1 MIPSSRT
8 MSHSNYAG
16 SDVPMAPSKEQQTLM
31 WQQNSYLV
39 DSGINSGAATQ
50 VPSLTGKED
59 DEMEGDQLM
68 FDLDQGFAQGFT
80 QEQVDDMNQQLS
92 QTRSQR
98 VRAAMFPETL
108 EEGIEIPSTQL
119 DPAQPTAV
127 QRLAEPSQMLKHA
140 VVNLINYQDDADLA
154 TRAIPELIKLLND
167 EDQVVVSQAAMMV
180 HQLSKKEAS
189 RHAIMNS
196 PQMVAALVRAISNSN
211 DLETTKGAVGT
222 LHNLS
227 HHRQGLLAI
236 FKSGGIPALVKL
248 LSSPVESVLFYAI
261 TTLHN
266 LLLHQDGSK
275 MAVRLAG
282 GLQKMVALLQRNN
295 VKFLAI
301 VTDCLQILAYGNQE
315 SKLIILASQG
325 PIELVRIMR
334 SYDYEK
340 LLWTTSRVLKVLS
353 VCSSNKPAIVEA
365 GGMQALAMHLGN
377 PSGRLVQNCL
387 WTLRNLSDAAT
398 KVEGLEGLLQ
408 SLVQVLASTDVNIVT
423 CAAGILSNL
432 TCNNQ
437 RNKVTVCQAGGVDA
451 LVRTVVSA
459 GDREE
464 ITEPAVCALRHLTSR
479 HVESE
484 MAQNAVRLHYGLPV
498 EGLEG
503 LLQSLVQVLAST
515 DVNIV
520 TCAAGI
526 LSNLTCNNQRN
537 KVTVCQAGG
546 VDALVRTVVSAG
558 DREEITEPA
567 VCALRHLTSRHVES
581 EMAQNAVRLHYGLP
595 VIVKLLQPPSRWPLV
610 KAVVGLVRN
619 LALCPANYAPLR
631 EHGAVHHLV
640 RLLMRAFNDT
650 QRQRTSSG
658 GGAGGGA
665 GGAYADGV
673 RMEEIVEGA
682 VGALHIL
689 AREAL
694 NRQLIRQQNV
704 IPIFVQLLFN
714 EIENIQRVAAGVLCE
729 LAVEKEGAEMIE
741 AEGATAPLTELLHSR
756 NEGVATY
763 AAAVLFRMSE
773 DKPHDYKKRLSMEL
787 TNSLFRDDHQ
797 MWPNDLAMQPDLQD
811 MLGPEQGYE
820 GLYGTRPSFHQQGY
834 DQIPIDSM
842 QGLEIGSGFGMDMD
856 IGETEGAGAA
866 SADLAFPE
874 PPHDNN
880 NVAAWYKFVRGVL
893 LPQLLI
899 GSWLRAN
906 VAGTLL
912 RALAGTHEPGNK
924 SADELSLLVF
934 VYKDVM
940 FSGVD

>member
-1 MIPSSRT
+1 
-8 MSHSNYAG
+8 
-16 SDVPMAPSKEQQTLM
+16 M
-31 WQQNSYLV
+31 WQQNSYMG
-39 DSGINSGAATQ
+39 DSGIHSGAATQ
-50 VPSLTGKED
+50 VPSLSGKED
-59 DEMEGDQLM
+59 EEMDL
-68 FDLDQGFAQGFT
+68 FDLDQPYGQGFT
-80 QEQVDDMNQQLS
+80 QDQVDEMNNQLN

-108 EEGIEIPSTQL
+108 EEGIEIPSTQF
-119 DPAQPTAV
+119 QSEHQTAV

-222 LHNLS
+222 LHKLS

-353 VCSSNKPAIVEA
+353 VCSSNKPSIVEA

-377 PSGRLVQNCL
+377 PSQRLVQNCL

-398 KVEGLEGLLQ
+398 KVDGLEGLLQ
-408 SLVQVLASTDVNIVT
+408 SLVQVLQSSDVNVVT

-437 RNKVTVCQAGGVDA
+437 RNKVTVCQVGGVEA
-451 LVRTVVSA
+451 LVRTIVQA

-484 MAQNAVRLHYGLPV
+484 MAQNAVRLNYGI
-498 EGLEG
+498 
-503 LLQSLVQVLAST
+503 Q
-515 DVNIV
+515 
-520 TCAAGI
+520 
-526 LSNLTCNNQRN
+526 
-537 KVTVCQAGG
+537 
-546 VDALVRTVVSAG
+546 
-558 DREEITEPA
+558 
-567 VCALRHLTSRHVES
+567 
-581 EMAQNAVRLHYGLP
+581 
-595 VIVKLLQPPSRWPLV
+595 VIVKLLNPPSRWPLV
-610 KAVVGLVRN
+610 KAVIGLIRN
-619 LALCPANYAPLR
+619 LALCPANHAPLR
-631 EHGAVHHLV
+631 EHGAIHHLV
-640 RLLMRAFNDT
+640 QLLMRAFQDT
-650 QRQRTSSG
+650 QRQRQNVSNP
-658 GGAGGGA
+658 GAGGN
-665 GGAYADGV
+665 YDGV
-673 RMEEIVEGA
+673 RMEEIVEGT

-689 AREAL
+689 ARESN
-694 NRQLIRQQNV
+694 NRALIRQQMV
-704 IPIFVQLLFN
+704 IPVFVQLLFN
-714 EIENIQRVAAGVLCE
+714 DIENIQRVAAGVLCE
-729 LAVEKEGAEMIE
+729 LAADKEGAELIE
-741 AEGATAPLTELLHSR
+741 REGATAPLTELLHSR

-773 DKPHDYKKRLSMEL
+773 DKPQEYKKRLSLEL
-787 TNSLFRDDHQ
+787 TSSLFREENL
-797 MWPNDLAMQPDLQD
+797 WANPDLGMAPDLQD
-811 MLGPEQGYE
+811 ILSPDQPYDN
-820 GLYGTRPSFHQQGY
+820 LYGHQGGPPSVHSSHGGRAYQQQGY
-834 DQIPIDSM
+834 DQIPIDM
-842 QGLEIGSGFGMDMD
+842 QGLEIGGGGNTNGGSGSGGTYGGGIDAMEVASPEQDMNFD
-856 IGETEGAGAA
+856 HHIDQLPT
-866 SADLAFPE
+866 
-874 PPHDNN
+874 PPQDNSQ
-880 NVAAWYKFVRGVL
+880 VAAWYDTDL
-893 LPQLLI
+893 
-899 GSWLRAN
+899 
-906 VAGTLL
+906 
-912 RALAGTHEPGNK
+912 
-924 SADELSLLVF
+924 
-934 VYKDVM
+934 
-940 FSGVD
+940 

>member
-1 MIPSSRT
+1 
-8 MSHSNYAG
+8 
-16 SDVPMAPSKEQQTLM
+16 M
-31 WQQNSYLV
+31 WQQNSYMG
-39 DSGINSGAATQ
+39 DSGIHSGATTQ
-50 VPSLTGKED
+50 APSLTGKED
-59 DEMEGDQLM
+59 DLESDQLM
-68 FDLDQGFAQGFT
+68 FDLDQGFTQGFT
-80 QEQVDDMNQQLS
+80 QEQVDEMNQQLS

-108 EEGIEIPSTQL
+108 EEGMEIPSTQL
-119 DPAQPTAV
+119 DQAQPTAV
-127 QRLAEPSQMLKHA
+127 QRLSEPSQMLKHA

-266 LLLHQDGSK
+266 LLLHQEGSK

-325 PIELVRIMR
+325 PVELVRIMR

-365 GGMQALAMHLGN
+365 GGMQALAMHLGH
-377 PSGRLVQNCL
+377 PSQRLVQNCL
-387 WTLRNLSDAAT
+387 WTLRNLSDAGT
-398 KVEGLEGLLQ
+398 KVDGLEGLLQ
-408 SLVQVLASTDVNIVT
+408 SLVQLLASTDLNVVT

-437 RNKVTVCQAGGVDA
+437 RNKVTVCQVGGVDA
-451 LVRTVVSA
+451 LVRTIVTA

-484 MAQNAVRLHYGLPV
+484 MAQNAVRLNYGM
-498 EGLEG
+498 
-503 LLQSLVQVLAST
+503 Q
-515 DVNIV
+515 
-520 TCAAGI
+520 
-526 LSNLTCNNQRN
+526 
-537 KVTVCQAGG
+537 
-546 VDALVRTVVSAG
+546 
-558 DREEITEPA
+558 
-567 VCALRHLTSRHVES
+567 
-581 EMAQNAVRLHYGLP
+581 
-595 VIVKLLQPPSRWPLV
+595 VIVKLLHPPSRWPLV
-610 KAVVGLVRN
+610 KAVIGLIRN
-619 LALCPANYAPLR
+619 LALCQANHAPLR
-631 EHGAVHHLV
+631 ENGAIHHLV
-640 RLLMRAFNDT
+640 RLLMRAFQDT
-650 QRQRTSSG
+650 QRQRSSVASTG
-658 GGAGGGA
+658 SQAPS
-665 GGAYADGV
+665 AYADGV
-673 RMEEIVEGA
+673 RMEEIVEGT

-689 AREAL
+689 ARESH
-694 NRQLIRQQNV
+694 NRSIIRQQMV

-729 LAVEKEGAEMIE
+729 LATDKEGAEMIE
-741 AEGATAPLTELLHSR
+741 QEGATAPLTELLHSR

-773 DKPHDYKKRLSMEL
+773 DKPQDYKKRLSMEL
-787 TNSLFRDDHQ
+787 TNSLFREDQ
-797 MWPNDLAMQPDLQD
+797 NLWAGGDLGMGPDLQV
-811 MLGPEQGYE
+811 
-820 GLYGTRPSFHQQGY
+820 T
-834 DQIPIDSM
+834 
-842 QGLEIGSGFGMDMD
+842 
-856 IGETEGAGAA
+856 
-866 SADLAFPE
+866 
-874 PPHDNN
+874 
-880 NVAAWYKFVRGVL
+880 
-893 LPQLLI
+893 
-899 GSWLRAN
+899 
-906 VAGTLL
+906 
-912 RALAGTHEPGNK
+912 RALCSCP
-924 SADELSLLVF
+924 LSRAYSCF
-934 VYKDVM
+934 
-940 FSGVD
+940 G

>member
-1 MIPSSRT
+1 MSYQIPSSQSRT
-8 MSHSNYAG
+8 MSHSNYGG

-68 FDLDQGFAQGFT
+68 FDLDQGFTQGFT

-196 PQMVAALVRAISNSN
+196 PEMVAALVRAISYSN

-334 SYDYEK
+334 TYDYEK

-377 PSGRLVQNCL
+377 SSGRLVQNCL

-398 KVEGLEGLLQ
+398 KVEGLEALLQ

-484 MAQNAVRLHYGLPV
+484 MAQNAVRV
-498 EGLEG
+498 
-503 LLQSLVQVLAST
+503 
-515 DVNIV
+515 
-520 TCAAGI
+520 
-526 LSNLTCNNQRN
+526 
-537 KVTVCQAGG
+537 
-546 VDALVRTVVSAG
+546 
-558 DREEITEPA
+558 
-567 VCALRHLTSRHVES
+567 
-581 EMAQNAVRLHYGLP
+581 HYGLP

-619 LALCPANYAPLR
+619 LALCAANYAPLR
-631 EHGAVHHLV
+631 EHGSVHHLV

-650 QRQRTSSG
+650 QRQRSSVSG
-658 GGAGGGA
+658 GGGP

-689 AREAL
+689 ARDSV
-694 NRQLIRQQNV
+694 NKQLIRQQNV

-729 LAVEKEGAEMIE
+729 LAVDKEGAEMIE

-763 AAAVLFRMSE
+763 AAAVLFRLSE

-787 TNSLFRDDHQ
+787 TNSLFREDPQ

-842 QGLEIGSGFGMDMD
+842 QGLEIGSGFGMEMD

-880 NVAAWYKFVRGVL
+880 NVAAWYDTDL
-893 LPQLLI
+893 
-899 GSWLRAN
+899 
-906 VAGTLL
+906 
-912 RALAGTHEPGNK
+912 
-924 SADELSLLVF
+924 
-934 VYKDVM
+934 
-940 FSGVD
+940 

>member
-1 MIPSSRT
+1 MSYLPPQNRT
-8 MSHSNYAG
+8 MPHNQYNPP
-16 SDVPMAPSKEQQTLM
+16 DLPMVSSKEQTLM
-31 WQQNSYLV
+31 WQQNSYLS
-39 DSGINSGAATQ
+39 DSGIHSGAVTQ
-50 VPSLTGKED
+50 VPSLSGKED
-59 DEMEGDQLM
+59 EEMEGDPLM
-68 FDLDQGFAQGFT
+68 FDLDQGFPQNFT
-80 QEQVDDMNQQLS
+80 QDQVDDMNQQLS

-108 EEGIEIPSTQL
+108 EEGIEIPSTQF
-119 DPAQPTAV
+119 DPQQPTAV
-127 QRLAEPSQMLKHA
+127 QRLSEPSQMLKHA
-140 VVNLINYQDDADLA
+140 VVNLINYQDDAELA

-282 GLQKMVALLQRNN
+282 GLQKMVTLLQRNN

-315 SKLIILASQG
+315 SKLIILASGG
-325 PIELVRIMR
+325 PNELVRIMR

-353 VCSSNKPAIVEA
+353 VCSSNKPAIVDA

-377 PSGRLVQNCL
+377 PSQRLVQNCL

-398 KVEGLEGLLQ
+398 KVEGLEALLQ
-408 SLVQVLASTDVNIVT
+408 SLVQVLASTDVNVVT

-437 RNKVTVCQAGGVDA
+437 RNKATVCQVGGVDA
-451 LVRTVVSA
+451 LVRTIINA

-479 HVESE
+479 HVDSE
-484 MAQNAVRLHYGLPV
+484 LAQNAVRLNYGL
-498 EGLEG
+498 
-503 LLQSLVQVLAST
+503 S
-515 DVNIV
+515 
-520 TCAAGI
+520 
-526 LSNLTCNNQRN
+526 
-537 KVTVCQAGG
+537 
-546 VDALVRTVVSAG
+546 
-558 DREEITEPA
+558 
-567 VCALRHLTSRHVES
+567 
-581 EMAQNAVRLHYGLP
+581 
-595 VIVKLLQPPSRWPLV
+595 VIVKLLHPPSRWPLI
-610 KAVVGLVRN
+610 KAVIGLIRN
-619 LALCPANYAPLR
+619 LALCPANHAPLR
-631 EHGAVHHLV
+631 EHGAIHHLV
-640 RLLMRAFNDT
+640 RLLMRAFQDT
-650 QRQRTSSG
+650 ERQRSSVASTG
-658 GGAGGGA
+658 SQQPS
-665 GGAYADGV
+665 AYADGV
-673 RMEEIVEGA
+673 RMEEIVEGT

-689 AREAL
+689 ARESH
-694 NRQLIRQQNV
+694 NRALIRQQAV
-704 IPIFVQLLFN
+704 IPIFVRLLFN

-729 LAVEKEGAEMIE
+729 LAADKEGAEIIE
-741 AEGATAPLTELLHSR
+741 QEGATGPLTDLLHSR

-773 DKPHDYKKRLSMEL
+773 DKPQDYKKRLSIEL
-787 TNSLFRDDHQ
+787 TNSLLREDNNI
-797 MWPNDLAMQPDLQD
+797 WGNADLGMGPDLQD
-811 MLGPEQGYE
+811 MLGPEQAYE
-820 GLYGTRPSFHQQGY
+820 GLYGQGPPSVHSSHGGRAFQQAK
-834 DQIPIDSM
+834 P
-842 QGLEIGSGFGMDMD
+842 
-856 IGETEGAGAA
+856 A
-866 SADLAFPE
+866 
-874 PPHDNN
+874 
-880 NVAAWYKFVRGVL
+880 
-893 LPQLLI
+893 
-899 GSWLRAN
+899 
-906 VAGTLL
+906 
-912 RALAGTHEPGNK
+912 
-924 SADELSLLVF
+924 
-934 VYKDVM
+934 
-940 FSGVD
+940 

>member
-1 MIPSSRT
+1 

-398 KVEGLEGLLQ
+398 KVEGLE
-408 SLVQVLASTDVNIVT
+408 A
-423 CAAGILSNL
+423 
-432 TCNNQ
+432 
-437 RNKVTVCQAGGVDA
+437 
-451 LVRTVVSA
+451 
-459 GDREE
+459 
-464 ITEPAVCALRHLTSR
+464 
-479 HVESE
+479 
-484 MAQNAVRLHYGLPV
+484 
-498 EGLEG
+498 

-650 QRQRTSSG
+650 QRQRSSSG
-658 GGAGGGA
+658 GGAA

-689 AREAL
+689 ARESV

-856 IGETEGAGAA
+856 IGESEGAGAA

-880 NVAAWYKFVRGVL
+880 NVAAWYDTDL
-893 LPQLLI
+893 
-899 GSWLRAN
+899 
-906 VAGTLL
+906 
-912 RALAGTHEPGNK
+912 
-924 SADELSLLVF
+924 
-934 VYKDVM
+934 
-940 FSGVD
+940 

>member
-1 MIPSSRT
+1 
-8 MSHSNYAG
+8 MSHNPYNP
-16 SDVPMAPSKEQQTLM
+16 SDMPMPSAKEQTLM
-31 WQQNSYLV
+31 WQQNSYMG
-39 DSGINSGAATQ
+39 DSGIHSGAVTQ
-50 VPSLTGKED
+50 VPSLSGKDDDMED
-59 DEMEGDQLM
+59 DPLM
-68 FDLDQGFAQGFT
+68 FDMDQGFSQNFT
-80 QEQVDDMNQQLS
+80 QDQVDDMNQQLS

-108 EEGIEIPSTQL
+108 EEGIEIPSTQF
-119 DPAQPTAV
+119 DPQQPTAV
-127 QRLAEPSQMLKHA
+127 QRLSEPSQMLKHA

-196 PQMVAALVRAISNSN
+196 PQMVAALVRALSQSN

-315 SKLIILASQG
+315 SKLIILASTG
-325 PIELVRIMR
+325 PSELVRIMR

-377 PSGRLVQNCL
+377 PSQRLVQNCL

-398 KVEGLEGLLQ
+398 KVDGLETLLSGL
-408 SLVQVLASTDVNIVT
+408 VTVLGSSDVNVVT

-437 RNKVTVCQAGGVDA
+437 RNKVTVCQVGGVEA
-451 LVRTVVSA
+451 LVGTIINA

-479 HVESE
+479 HPESE
-484 MAQNAVRLHYGLPV
+484 SAQNIVRNG
-498 EGLEG
+498 
-503 LLQSLVQVLAST
+503 
-515 DVNIV
+515 
-520 TCAAGI
+520 
-526 LSNLTCNNQRN
+526 
-537 KVTVCQAGG
+537 
-546 VDALVRTVVSAG
+546 
-558 DREEITEPA
+558 
-567 VCALRHLTSRHVES
+567 
-581 EMAQNAVRLHYGLP
+581 YGLP
-595 VIVKLLQPPSRWPLV
+595 VIVKLLNPPSRWPLI
-610 KAVVGLVRN
+610 KAVIGLIRN
-619 LALCPANYAPLR
+619 LALCPANAAPLR
-631 EHGAVHHLV
+631 EHGAIHLLV
-640 RLLMRAFNDT
+640 RLLFKAFQDT
-650 QRQRTSSG
+650 QRQRSSVATNG
-658 GGAGGGA
+658 SQPP
-665 GGAYADGV
+665 GAYADGV
-673 RMEEIVEGA
+673 RMEEIVEGT

-689 AREAL
+689 SKEEL
-694 NRQLIRQQNV
+694 NRQFIRQQNV
-704 IPIFVQLLFN
+704 IPIFVQLLFYD
-714 EIENIQRVAAGVLCE
+714 IENIQRVAAGVLCE
-729 LAVEKEGAEMIE
+729 LAVDKEVAEIIE
-741 AEGATAPLTELLHSR
+741 AEGATAPLTELLNSA

-763 AAAVLFRMSE
+763 AAAVLFKMSE
-773 DKPHDYKKRLSMEL
+773 DKSMDYKKRFSSEL
-787 TNSLFRDDHQ
+787 TTLPVFRDDS
-797 MWPNDLAMQPDLQD
+797 MWNNGELGIGPDLQD
-811 MLGPEQGYE
+811 ILSPDQAYE
-820 GLYGTRPSFHQQGY
+820 GLYGQGPPSVHSSHGGRAFQQGY
-834 DQIPIDSM
+834 DTLPIDSM
-842 QGLEIGSGFGMDMD
+842 QGLEIGGGGSGGQGGGNSALGGPPSGQPTSPYAMDMD
-856 IGETEGAGAA
+856 VGEMDA
-866 SADLAFPE
+866 SELTFDHLEAMPS
-874 PPHDNN
+874 PPQDNN
-880 NVAAWYKFVRGVL
+880 QVAAWYDTDL
-893 LPQLLI
+893 
-899 GSWLRAN
+899 
-906 VAGTLL
+906 
-912 RALAGTHEPGNK
+912 
-924 SADELSLLVF
+924 
-934 VYKDVM
+934 
-940 FSGVD
+940 

>member
-1 MIPSSRT
+1 MVWIDSPVGAMSYQMSSNQSRPI
-8 MSHSNYAG
+8 SHGNYQGPGDLPMG
-16 SDVPMAPSKEQQTLM
+16 SAKEQTLM
-31 WQQNSYLV
+31 WQQNSYMG
-39 DSGINSGAATQ
+39 DSGIHSGTVTQ
-50 VPSLTGKED
+50 APSLSGKED

-80 QEQVDDMNQQLS
+80 QDQVDEMNQQLS
-92 QTRSQR
+92 HTRSQR

-108 EEGIEIPSTQL
+108 EEGIEIPSTQF
-119 DPAQPTAV
+119 DPSQPTAV

-196 PQMVAALVRAISNSN
+196 LQMVAALVHAISKSD
-211 DLETTKGAVGT
+211 DLESTKAAVGT

-248 LSSPVESVLFYAI
+248 LSSPMESVLFYAI

-353 VCSSNKPAIVEA
+353 VCPSNKPAIVEA
-365 GGMQALAMHLGN
+365 GGMQALSMHLGN
-377 PSGRLVQNCL
+377 PSQRLVQNCL
-387 WTLRNLSDAAT
+387 WTLRNLSDAGT
-398 KVEGLEGLLQ
+398 KVDGLEGLLQ
-408 SLVQVLASTDVNIVT
+408 SLVQVLSSTDVNVVT

-437 RNKVTVCQAGGVDA
+437 RNKVTVCQVGGVDA
-451 LVRTVVSA
+451 LVRTIIYADS
-459 GDREE
+459 REE
-464 ITEPAVCALRHLTSR
+464 ISEPAVCALRHLTSR
-479 HVESE
+479 HGEAE
-484 MAQNAVRLHYGLPV
+484 TAQNSIRLNYGI
-498 EGLEG
+498 
-503 LLQSLVQVLAST
+503 Q
-515 DVNIV
+515 
-520 TCAAGI
+520 
-526 LSNLTCNNQRN
+526 
-537 KVTVCQAGG
+537 
-546 VDALVRTVVSAG
+546 
-558 DREEITEPA
+558 
-567 VCALRHLTSRHVES
+567 
-581 EMAQNAVRLHYGLP
+581 
-595 VIVKLLQPPSRWPLV
+595 VIVKLLHPPSRWPLV
-610 KAVVGLVRN
+610 KAVIGLIRN
-619 LALCPANYAPLR
+619 LALCPANHAPLR
-631 EHGAVHHLV
+631 DHGAIHHLV
-640 RLLMRAFNDT
+640 RLLMRAFPET
-650 QRQRTSSG
+650 QRQQRSSVASTGSQQTS
-658 GGAGGGA
+658 
-665 GGAYADGV
+665 GAYADGGV
-673 RMEEIVEGA
+673 RMEEIVEGT

-689 AREAL
+689 ARESH
-694 NRQLIRQQNV
+694 NRVIIRSQSV

-729 LAVEKEGAEMIE
+729 LAADKEGAEIIE
-741 AEGATAPLTELLHSR
+741 QEGATAPLTELLHSR

-773 DKPHDYKKRLSMEL
+773 DKPQEYKKRLSMEL
-787 TNSLFRDDHQ
+787 TNSLFREDTNLWNNADFG
-797 MWPNDLAMQPDLQD
+797 MPPDLQD
-811 MLGPEQGYE
+811 MLGPD
-820 GLYGTRPSFHQQGY
+820 QGY
-834 DQIPIDSM
+834 DGMYGQGPPSVHSSHGGRGYQPQGYGQIPVDSM
-842 QGLEIGSGFGMDMD
+842 QGLEIGGGSTYGAMDTMD
-856 IGETEGAGAA
+856 VAHEG
-866 SADLAFPE
+866 DLSFDHLEELPA
-874 PPHDNN
+874 PPQDNN
-880 NVAAWYKFVRGVL
+880 QVAAWYDTDL
-893 LPQLLI
+893 
-899 GSWLRAN
+899 
-906 VAGTLL
+906 
-912 RALAGTHEPGNK
+912 
-924 SADELSLLVF
+924 
-934 VYKDVM
+934 
-940 FSGVD
+940 

>member
-1 MIPSSRT
+1 MSYQIPSSQSRT
-8 MSHSNYAG
+8 MSHSSYVA
-16 SDVPMAPSKEQQTLM
+16 SDVPMAPNKEQQTLM

-248 LSSPVESVLFYAI
+248 LSSPVEAVLFYAI

-398 KVEGLEGLLQ
+398 KVEGLEALLQ

-437 RNKVTVCQAGGVDA
+437 RNKMTVCQVGGVDA

-464 ITEPAVCALRHLTSR
+464 ITEPAICALRHLTSR
-479 HVESE
+479 H
-484 MAQNAVRLHYGLPV
+484 
-498 EGLEG
+498 
-503 LLQSLVQVLAST
+503 
-515 DVNIV
+515 D
-520 TCAAGI
+520 
-526 LSNLTCNNQRN
+526 
-537 KVTVCQAGG
+537 
-546 VDALVRTVVSAG
+546 D
-558 DREEITEPA
+558 
-567 VCALRHLTSRHVES
+567 S

-619 LALCPANYAPLR
+619 LALCSANYAPLR

-640 RLLMRAFNDT
+640 RLLMRAYNDT
-650 QRQRTSSG
+650 QRQRSSSG
-658 GGAGGGA
+658 GGANT
-665 GGAYADGV
+665 AYADGV

-689 AREAL
+689 AKESH

-797 MWPNDLAMQPDLQD
+797 MWSNDLPIQSDIQD

-856 IGETEGAGAA
+856 IGEAEGAGAA

-880 NVAAWYKFVRGVL
+880 NVAAWYDTDL
-893 LPQLLI
+893 
-899 GSWLRAN
+899 
-906 VAGTLL
+906 
-912 RALAGTHEPGNK
+912 
-924 SADELSLLVF
+924 
-934 VYKDVM
+934 
-940 FSGVD
+940 

>member
-1 MIPSSRT
+1 

-398 KVEGLEGLLQ
+398 KEVEGLE
-408 SLVQVLASTDVNIVT
+408 A
-423 CAAGILSNL
+423 
-432 TCNNQ
+432 
-437 RNKVTVCQAGGVDA
+437 
-451 LVRTVVSA
+451 
-459 GDREE
+459 
-464 ITEPAVCALRHLTSR
+464 
-479 HVESE
+479 
-484 MAQNAVRLHYGLPV
+484 
-498 EGLEG
+498 

-650 QRQRTSSG
+650 QRQRSSG
-658 GGAGGGA
+658 GGAA

-689 AREAL
+689 ARESL

-856 IGETEGAGAA
+856 IGENEGAGAA

-880 NVAAWYKFVRGVL
+880 NVAAWYDTDL
-893 LPQLLI
+893 
-899 GSWLRAN
+899 
-906 VAGTLL
+906 
-912 RALAGTHEPGNK
+912 
-924 SADELSLLVF
+924 
-934 VYKDVM
+934 
-940 FSGVD
+940 

>member
-1 MIPSSRT
+1 MSYQIPSSQSRT
-8 MSHSNYAG
+8 MSHSNYGG

-398 KVEGLEGLLQ
+398 KVDGLE
-408 SLVQVLASTDVNIVT
+408 A
-423 CAAGILSNL
+423 
-432 TCNNQ
+432 
-437 RNKVTVCQAGGVDA
+437 
-451 LVRTVVSA
+451 
-459 GDREE
+459 
-464 ITEPAVCALRHLTSR
+464 
-479 HVESE
+479 
-484 MAQNAVRLHYGLPV
+484 
-498 EGLEG
+498 

-619 LALCPANYAPLR
+619 LALCPANHAPLR

-640 RLLMRAFNDT
+640 RLLLRAFNDT
-650 QRQRTSSG
+650 QRQRSSVSG
-658 GGAGGGA
+658 GGGGGGA

-689 AREAL
+689 ARESL
-694 NRQLIRQQNV
+694 NRALIRQQNV

-729 LAVEKEGAEMIE
+729 LAADKEGAEMIE

-820 GLYGTRPSFHQQGY
+820 GLYGTRPSFHQQ
-834 DQIPIDSM
+834 
-842 QGLEIGSGFGMDMD
+842 
-856 IGETEGAGAA
+856 A
-866 SADLAFPE
+866 
-874 PPHDNN
+874 
-880 NVAAWYKFVRGVL
+880 
-893 LPQLLI
+893 
-899 GSWLRAN
+899 
-906 VAGTLL
+906 
-912 RALAGTHEPGNK
+912 
-924 SADELSLLVF
+924 
-934 VYKDVM
+934 
-940 FSGVD
+940 